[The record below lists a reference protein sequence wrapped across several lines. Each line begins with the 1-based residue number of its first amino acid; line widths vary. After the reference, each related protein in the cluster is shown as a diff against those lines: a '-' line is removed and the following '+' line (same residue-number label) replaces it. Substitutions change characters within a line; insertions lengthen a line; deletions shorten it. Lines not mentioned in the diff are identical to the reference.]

1 MPRVSQARTIVASWA
16 LPASV
21 MLVAAVA
28 PFERALP
35 GSIFGFT
42 LTTVELTI
50 LIALAIG
57 AVVRVRQPSAIDW
70 RTPITLPLVALVLCA
85 FIAAV
90 AAPEFQGNA
99 FRVAARLGIAL
110 ALFILVA

>member
-1 MPRVSQARTIVASWA
+1 MPRLLLARARAGSWA

-21 MLVAAVA
+21 MLVASLS
-28 PFERALP
+28 PFERAVP

-50 LIALAIG
+50 VAALAIG
-57 AVVRVRQPSAIDW
+57 AIAWLKAPQAFEW
-70 RTPITLPLVALVLCA
+70 RTPITIPLAALVACA
-85 FIAAV
+85 FAAAV

-99 FRVAARLGIAL
+99 LRVAARLA
-110 ALFILVA
+110 V